1 MKQHIIQMS
10 FILPGLVYIWC
21 SHMQM
26 IHSCH
31 IAFISMTCVQAHV
44 PATEGELQ
52 RDGQKGQIHPADG
65 HRDGGWLQVQVPEL
79 PLDGG
84 WEGRPRGA
92 QTHVRPP
99 GQSSHW

>member
-1 MKQHIIQMS
+1 
-10 FILPGLVYIWC
+10 
-21 SHMQM
+21 
-26 IHSCH
+26 
-31 IAFISMTCVQAHV
+31 MTCVQAHV

-65 HRDGGWLQVQVPEL
+65 HRDGGRLQVQVPEL

-99 GQSSHW
+99 GQSSHWRAVDVQGGQLQQAETDQQHVRHTRICKSELF